1 MAGAILLLGLMG
13 AAPQGQQPPAKKQ
26 RVPVLAELF
35 TSEGCSSC
43 PAADDL
49 LRRLIEEQPVEGV
62 EVIALSQHVDYWDRL
77 GWKDPFSSSEFTR
90 RQEEYG
96 RAMRREPIY
105 TPQLVIDGRMQ
116 AIGSEWSD
124 VQRSLV
130 EASRTPRAAVS
141 VTAETRPSPAAAAI
155 AVVVRDLPAAA
166 AKGDVDVFVAVVED
180 GLTTEVLRGEN
191 ARKQLHHSAVTRSL
205 TKIGTLGKTETAG
218 EFSQAVPLDS
228 SWRAEHL
235 RAIAFLQDRRSRHIA
250 RRGNCA
256 HPLGA
261 TDSCSCPSLP

>member
-1 MAGAILLLGLMG
+1 
-13 AAPQGQQPPAKKQ
+13 
-26 RVPVLAELF
+26 PV
-35 TSEGCSSC
+35 
-43 PAADDL
+43 D
-49 LRRLIEEQPVEGV
+49 GV

-77 GWKDPFSSSEFTR
+77 GWKDPFSSSEFSR

-105 TPQLVIDGRMQ
+105 TPQLVVDGRIQ
-116 AIGSEWSD
+116 AIGSEWPD

-130 EASRTPRAAVS
+130 EASRAPRAAVA
-141 VTAETRPSPAAAAI
+141 VTAETRPSPAPAPAAAAI

-180 GLTTEVLRGEN
+180 DLTTEVLCGEN

-218 EFSQAVPLDS
+218 EFSQAVPLDR

-235 RAIAFLQDRRSRHIA
+235 RAIAFVQDSRSRHV
-250 RRGNCA
+250 
-256 HPLGA
+256 LGA
-261 TDSCSCPSLP
+261 GTARIR